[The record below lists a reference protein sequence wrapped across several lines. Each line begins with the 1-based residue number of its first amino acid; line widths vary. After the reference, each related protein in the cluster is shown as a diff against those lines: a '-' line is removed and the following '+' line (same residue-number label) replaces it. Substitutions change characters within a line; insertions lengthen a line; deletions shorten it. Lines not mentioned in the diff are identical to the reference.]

1 MKQSVLYLALLSVPA
16 TVLRGET
23 MPFEGDLTFHARFE
37 GCAEPSVAKNPERYY
52 ASELRYSYGVSG
64 LAAAPTGRGYCRYPC
79 IGNVDPRQGTASM
92 WVRPIDWVGAEA
104 GALMF
109 LEFEGKGRLMLGKHA
124 GAGGDL
130 FLILQDARSGR
141 AEVDHDIDGWL
152 PGRWHHVAAAWGP
165 KEIALYCDGKQA
177 GRKPHAVAAPSSVEH
192 FYVGRTR
199 WSKAGESALDE
210 VRVYRRPFDQAEI
223 ARLYESERERY
234 AAGRRFP
241 AGLEPLPQRLDAHG
255 PLRVQVGDSR
265 LFRFRGFDNL
275 SQAIGLEL
283 TARIDRRACSQYYA
297 LALAINGRRVSPFLG
312 NSRGFTRLV
321 NKPFFYTY
329 TAGGEGTW
337 FGENWVVYYG
347 LDWDDALEIKT
358 ASAEEPGELHRY
370 VFDITDLL
378 RPDQTNTLEIR
389 NCAYTV
395 RNATAG
401 SDCPLVVK
409 DAAIRPLSRSERKY
423 GSAYCY
429 RPAGTVVPKSYD
441 RVEHAWRLLPCGAIE
456 VKCAGAT
463 HLVESVYSYPGGMG
477 NGFHSDAGL
486 AAEPQWQRVPGKSA
500 NSILGK
506 GSFYRVERTVEPH
519 PGYLAVTDRITNTGA
534 GDVGMVI
541 ENRVRVDASAKEIR
555 LCGNRNITFA
565 GRLGTDEADTRA
577 ATAQEFEA
585 GFSSFN
591 PTFFVRAGA
600 GGLGIAMLDDVVRM
614 QAKVF
619 ARPRWGGVSTDRF
632 ALARGKS
639 YELTWKVFPVAE
651 GDYYDF
657 INAVRAAEG
666 INVFEVDSAAVGKW
680 YMSRWEEK
688 RLKKWL
694 DDRNLKYLIV
704 GAEVPGMDSV
714 TRHGPAFI
722 DHADTVVPEYRELVR
737 KCHQVR
743 PQTRVVVYFSTLQ
756 FIDERDYAQ
765 RARGSLKMGANG
777 KPLRYGRDYFCVHV
791 DGKDAFSDELR
802 KYIDFCL
809 DTIGLDGIFW
819 DVMACDR
826 ERDIDYSRW
835 DGHSAVLDERY
846 HIKRKVSIQGI
857 EGIPFFVELIERIYA
872 KDKVLLTDYFSGAK
886 TVFAALRK
894 HRTMGMMEGNNL
906 GRCMVR
912 THLHTPLTMRGAED
926 PADPDRCFS
935 QVVQN
940 IRNNLRHGN
949 LYAFYGPWVN
959 LKHSISTDHI
969 YPITPVELHEG
980 YIVGKRKI
988 VTVRSGSY
996 GWPKSEAGE
1005 LVVHLYSDKGEKV
1018 QRKFRTREQ
1027 GGYRLVDVDLA
1038 PDYLAIVERKGQ

>member
-1 MKQSVLYLALLSVPA
+1 MRHFIFSLTIFSVSAA
-16 TVLRGET
+16 ILRGEAL
-23 MPFEGDLTFHARFE
+23 PFQQDLTFHARFD
-37 GCAEPSVAKNPERYY
+37 GSAEPATAKNPKRYY
-52 ASELRYSYGVSG
+52 ANELHYSYGISRTAVV
-64 LAAAPTGRGYCRYPC
+64 PRGRGYCRYPC
-79 IGNVDPRQGTASM
+79 VGNVDPRQGAVSM
-92 WVRPIDWVGAEA
+92 WVRPIDWAGAEA
-104 GALMF
+104 GSAVF
-109 LEFEGKGRLMLGKHA
+109 FELEGQGRMILGKHA

-141 AEVDHDIDGWL
+141 VEVDHDISEWL

-165 KEIALYCDGKQA
+165 KEIALYCDGKLA
-177 GRKPHAVAAPSSVEH
+177 SRKPHAVAAPGRVEH

-199 WSKAGESALDE
+199 WSKVGESALDE
-210 VRVYRRPFDQAEI
+210 VRIYKRPLSPAEM
-223 ARLYESERERY
+223 AQLDESERKGY
-234 AAGRRFP
+234 AAARRFA
-241 AGLEPLPQRLDAHG
+241 AGLERL
-255 PLRVQVGDSR
+255 PLRLAPQETMSVQVGDSR
-265 LFRFRGFDNL
+265 AFHFKGFDNL
-275 SQAIGLEL
+275 SHAICLEL
-283 TARIDRRACSQYYA
+283 AARIHRRACSQYYA
-297 LALAINGRRVSPFLG
+297 LDLRINGERVSPFLG
-312 NSRGFTRLV
+312 NSRSFTRLM

-329 TAGGEGTW
+329 TAGGEGCW
-337 FGENWVVYYG
+337 YGENWVVYYG

-358 ASAEEPGELHRY
+358 ASAEEPSELHRY

-409 DAAIRPLSRSERKY
+409 DIAIRRFEPSEQKY
-423 GSAYCY
+423 VSGHGYG
-429 RPAGTVVPKSYD
+429 PAGTVVPKSYGKVD
-441 RVEHAWRLLPCGAIE
+441 YAWRLLPSGAIE

-463 HLVESVYSYPGGMG
+463 HLVESIYSYPGGMG
-477 NGFHSDAGL
+477 NGFHSDRGL
-486 AAEPQWQRVPGKSA
+486 AAEPQWQIVQRKRE
-500 NSILGK
+500 NSTVGR
-506 GSFYRVERTVEPH
+506 GRFYRVERTIEPH
-519 PGYLAVTDRITNTGA
+519 NNHLAITDRITNTGA
-534 GDVGMVI
+534 EDVGMVI
-541 ENRVRVDASAKEIR
+541 KNLLRIDAAAKEIR

-565 GRLGTDEADTRA
+565 GRLGADEAAVREA
-577 ATAQEFEA
+577 AAQEFEPA
-585 GFSSFN
+585 FSSFN
-591 PTFFVRAGA
+591 PTFFLRSGA
-600 GGLGIAMLDDVVRM
+600 GGLGMAVLDDVVRM
-614 QAKVF
+614 QCKVF
-619 ARPRWGGVSTDRF
+619 AEAHCGGIYTDRF

-639 YELTWKVFPVAE
+639 YELTWKIFPVAE

-657 INAVRAAEG
+657 INTIRAVEG

-680 YMSRWEEK
+680 YMARWEEK

-704 GAEVPGMDSV
+704 GAEVPGMDAV

-743 PQTRVVVYFSTLQ
+743 PQTRVVIYFSTLQ
-756 FIDERDYAQ
+756 FIDEKDYAQ
-765 RARGSLKMGANG
+765 RARGSLKIGANG
-777 KPLRYGRDYFCVHV
+777 KPVRYGRDYFCVHV
-791 DGKDAFSDELR
+791 DGKDAFSEELR

-819 DVMACDR
+819 DVMACGR

-835 DGHSAVLDERY
+835 DGHSAILDDRY
-846 HIKRKVSIQGI
+846 RIQRKVSIQGI
-857 EGIPFFVELIERIYA
+857 EGIPFFVELIDRIYA
-872 KDKVLLTDYFSGAK
+872 KNKVLVTDYFSGAK
-886 TVFAALRK
+886 TVFAALKK
-894 HRTMGMMEGNNL
+894 HRSMGMMEGNNL

-926 PADPDRCFS
+926 PTDPDRCFS

-959 LKHSISTDHI
+959 LRHSISTDHI
-969 YPITPVELHEG
+969 YPITPVGLHEG
-980 YIVGKRKI
+980 YILGKRKI

-1005 LVVHLYSDKGEKV
+1005 LVVHLYNDNGEKV
-1018 QRKFRTREQ
+1018 PRQFRTREQ
-1027 GGYRLVDVDLA
+1027 GDYRLVHLDLA
-1038 PDYLAIVERKGQ
+1038 PDHLAVIERRPR